1 MTISRHPP
9 APSLVEL
16 LSRTDTASLEEAL
29 AQDVTFSS
37 PVADY
42 HGRADV
48 AHLLRAIA
56 RVLDDLV
63 ATDTATTGT
72 HATGTDDDSAQLTML
87 TATVE
92 GRPIEGILKERHDQD
107 GRLLHAT
114 LFLRPYRT
122 LQTAINAMLNLLSAD
137 PLPSN
142 RA

>member
-1 MTISRHPP
+1 
-9 APSLVEL
+9 LVEL
-16 LSRTDTASLEEAL
+16 LTRADAEGLEEAL
-29 AQDVTFSS
+29 AEDVTFSS

-48 AHLLRAIA
+48 AHLLRCIA
-56 RVLDDLV
+56 HVLNDLV
-63 ATDTATTGT
+63 ATSTANDGT
-72 HATGTDDDSAQLTML
+72 RLTML

-92 GRPIEGILKERHDQD
+92 GRAIEGILRERHDQD

-122 LQTAINAMLNLLSAD
+122 LQTAINAMLNLLSAN
-137 PLPSN
+137 PLPST